1 MTRPLIFAAEA
12 INASEGITVS
22 NAVSTERKETE
33 LCPHR
38 LRLNGLHGHIGH
50 LPQRLA
56 VGT

>member
-1 MTRPLIFAAEA
+1 MFAAEA